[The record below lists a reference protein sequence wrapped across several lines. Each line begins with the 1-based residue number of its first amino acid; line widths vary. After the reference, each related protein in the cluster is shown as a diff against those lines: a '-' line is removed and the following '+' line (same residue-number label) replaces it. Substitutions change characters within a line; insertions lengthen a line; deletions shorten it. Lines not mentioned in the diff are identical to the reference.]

1 MFCRNELYCSEL
13 SEICLEGIEG
23 MHPERELEQ
32 SNRERSKSG
41 NTDLGSLNREVYNG
55 VLG

>member
-1 MFCRNELYCSEL
+1 MRCNMFCRNELYCSEL

-32 SNRERSKSG
+32 SNREGRKAEIPRKG
-41 NTDLGSLNREVYNG
+41 IRTIQP
-55 VLG
+55 